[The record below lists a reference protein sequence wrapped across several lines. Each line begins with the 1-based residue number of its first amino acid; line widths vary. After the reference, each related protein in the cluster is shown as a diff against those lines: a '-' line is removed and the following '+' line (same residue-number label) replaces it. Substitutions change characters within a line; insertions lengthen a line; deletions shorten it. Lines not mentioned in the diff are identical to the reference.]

1 MISEARVKE
10 ILENGG
16 TKRLLVIGDLML
28 DRYVS
33 GAVSRISPEAPVP
46 VVHVIDETAV
56 PGGAANVALNIQALG
71 GQARMAGLVGN
82 DADGDLLRSMLG
94 DVGVETDG
102 VLGSDALCTTVKTRV
117 VAERQQVV
125 RFDKEGAPEAVA
137 AQVDLLRGRLE
148 ALLEGIDGVIVED
161 YGKGVIEDALV
172 DQVMIQ
178 ARAKGIPVGYD
189 PKDDHPVS
197 ISGLTLATP
206 NFKEACEAAGESVY
220 DPLLDPATDPRLERA
235 AAVLLEKW
243 SPQLLVITLGSHG
256 MYLCRP
262 DTEAV
267 LLPTR
272 AREVFDVSG
281 AGDTVIAAS
290 LLALVAGADHVEAA
304 SLANYAAGLVCAKVG
319 TAPCS
324 RDELLAAVQQAG
336 DR

>member
-1 MISEARVKE
+1 MISEARLNE
-10 ILENGG
+10 ILKNGG
-16 TKRLLVIGDLML
+16 SKRLLVIGDLML

-33 GAVSRISPEAPVP
+33 GSVSRISPEAPVP
-46 VVHVIDETAV
+46 IVHVMDNTAV

-82 DADGDLLRSMLG
+82 DADGKLLRSMLG
-94 DVGVETDG
+94 NVGVETEG
-102 VLGSDALCTTVKTRV
+102 VLGCDALCTTVKTRV

-125 RFDKEGAPEAVA
+125 RFDQEGATDAVA
-137 AQVDLLRGRLE
+137 AQADLLRGRLE
-148 ALLEGIDGVIVED
+148 SLLEDVDGVIVED
-161 YGKGVIEDALV
+161 YGKGVIEDGLV
-172 DQVMIQ
+172 DQVMRL
-178 ARAKGIPVGYD
+178 ARDKGVPVGYD

-197 ISGLTLATP
+197 INGLTLATP
-206 NFKEACEAAGESVY
+206 NFKEACEAGGESVY
-220 DPLLDPATDPRLERA
+220 DPLLDPTTDLRLERA

-243 SPQLLVITLGSHG
+243 SPELLVITLGPHG

-262 DTEAV
+262 DADAV

-290 LLALVAGADHVEAA
+290 LLALVAGADPVEAA
-304 SLANYAAGLVCAKVG
+304 SLANYAAGIVCAKVG

-324 RDELLAAVQQAG
+324 KGELIESIAKG
-336 DR
+336 N